1 MGDREPSYEWLKA
14 RVAELERELAGKI
27 RPSAGQNHE
36 TRRTRQMGDAFVV
49 PERFRPLFEQAQRD
63 VGSYFEQ
70 IQFNP
75 DRGTIEVGDQRYL
88 LVRAP
93 ALSYHL
99 LNALVSLYADRGEE
113 QALSIGRNLLFDIAH
128 IIGRNDA
135 RSFHERTGLQEPL
148 ARLAAGP
155 LHFSHTGWARVEIL
169 PESAPSTDDDY
180 VLIYNH
186 PSSFE
191 ADAWLRARQ
200 RPTRPV
206 CVMNAG
212 YSSGWCEESYGFPLS
227 AVEISC
233 RALGDPTCTFVMA
246 PPHRI
251 EEHIA
256 RHHSHF
262 VADPSRPHYDIPTYF
277 DREKAHQLHEALM
290 QSQRLEAIGTLAG
303 GVAHDLNNILAVIM
317 GLSSTVQVRLDRNSF
332 LLPDIEA
339 IASACRKGR
348 DLTSNLL
355 GLAHRGDPAR
365 KQISLN
371 RSVEKVRSLLQRTLP
386 KGIRIS
392 VDLDPDLERIEA
404 ESGQINHLLVNL
416 ALNAAHAMG
425 PGGELLFRTRNVV
438 LDRAATAQ
446 NHLMPG
452 SYVRLDV
459 IDDGAGMETEVQRRA
474 FEAFFTTKPAGE
486 GTGLGLTMV
495 QSTVR
500 AHGGQIQLESVPGR
514 GTRVIIDLPAQGVGR
529 DRDTTPPRGIVHPAR
544 GSGTVLLVDDE
555 AMMRASTMRML
566 ETLGYHTLLADNGL
580 VALDVYRE
588 HRGEICMVILDLV
601 MPTLDGCETFH
612 RLKELDADVRVLLTS
627 GYARAKSM
635 DAMISSSVGFLQKPY
650 DIEQLARKL
659 SQALG

>member
-1 MGDREPSYEWLKA
+1 
-14 RVAELERELAGKI
+14 
-27 RPSAGQNHE
+27 
-36 TRRTRQMGDAFVV
+36 
-49 PERFRPLFEQAQRD
+49 
-63 VGSYFEQ
+63 
-70 IQFNP
+70 
-75 DRGTIEVGDQRYL
+75 
-88 LVRAP
+88 
-93 ALSYHL
+93 
-99 LNALVSLYADRGEE
+99 
-113 QALSIGRNLLFDIAH
+113 
-128 IIGRNDA
+128 
-135 RSFHERTGLQEPL
+135 
-148 ARLAAGP
+148 
-155 LHFSHTGWARVEIL
+155 
-169 PESAPSTDDDY
+169 
-180 VLIYNH
+180 
-186 PSSFE
+186 
-191 ADAWLRARQ
+191 
-200 RPTRPV
+200 
-206 CVMNAG
+206 
-212 YSSGWCEESYGFPLS
+212 
-227 AVEISC
+227 
-233 RALGDPTCTFVMA
+233 
-246 PPHRI
+246 
-251 EEHIA
+251 
-256 RHHSHF
+256 
-262 VADPSRPHYDIPTYF
+262 
-277 DREKAHQLHEALM
+277 
-290 QSQRLEAIGTLAG
+290 
-303 GVAHDLNNILAVIM
+303 VIM